1 METKEKTGKRP
12 GAAPGKKAPAARK
25 KAAGKAPGRKLSASK
40 ASAGR
45 SLSSRGK
52 TGSDR
57 ARREAAARAAKIKS
71 LKQEVQNKPKRR
83 VSRPKAPMQ
92 PVIYTQPKVFNRT
105 RLIVQ
110 LLSITAV
117 VAAMVLCLSIFFRV
131 EVVTVSGNKAYSSW
145 NVKEASGIED
155 GDYLLTFNKSRA
167 CAKIKAGLPYVDT
180 VRIGIKLPNTV
191 NIVIEEIDVVYAI
204 QDIDGIWWLMT
215 SGGRIMEQTDAIGA
229 ADHTKVLGVVL
240 NNPEIDAQAAAF
252 QPLNQEPQSTEAT
265 APQAESTAPTP
276 LIVTEQQKLNAA
288 LDILQA
294 LELNEVVGEAASVD
308 VSDLTRIELWY
319 GTRYQVNLGDTGN
332 MDYKIAC
339 LKYTVNSLSDYDSG
353 ELDISFTTWPD
364 KVTYTPFE

>member
-1 METKEKTGKRP
+1 METKEKTGKHP
-12 GAAPGKKAPAARK
+12 GTAPGRKAPATTKKAPARK
-25 KAAGKAPGRKLSASK
+25 APAGKAPVKKTSTA
-40 ASAGR
+40 R
-45 SLSSRGK
+45 SK

-71 LKQEVQNKPKRR
+71 LKQGVQNKPKRR

-110 LLSITAV
+110 LLSIMAV
-117 VAAMVLCLSIFFRV
+117 VLAMVLCLSIFFRV
-131 EVVTVSGNKAYSSW
+131 EAVTVSGNKAYSAW
-145 NVKEASGIED
+145 AVREASGIED
-155 GDYLLTFNKSRA
+155 GDYLLTFSKSRA
-167 CAKIKAGLPYVDT
+167 SAKIKAGLPYVDT

-204 QDIDGIWWLMT
+204 QDVDGIWWLMT

-229 ADHTKVLGVVL
+229 ANHTKVLGVVL
-240 NNPEIDAQAAAF
+240 NEPEKDAQAAAF
-252 QPLNQEPQSTEAT
+252 QPLTQNSQSTEPSGAQDETT
-265 APQAESTAPTP
+265 APSP
-276 LIVTEQQKLNAA
+276 LIVSEQQKLNAA
-288 LDILQA
+288 LNILQA

-308 VSDLTRIELWY
+308 VSDLSRIELWY
-319 GTRYQVNLGDTGN
+319 GTRYQVNLGDTSN

-339 LKYTVNSLSDYDSG
+339 LKYTVSSLSDYDSG

>member
-1 METKEKTGKRP
+1 METKEKTGKHP
-12 GAAPGKKAPAARK
+12 GTAPGRKAPATSKKAPARK
-25 KAAGKAPGRKLSASK
+25 APAGKAPVKKTSTA
-40 ASAGR
+40 R
-45 SLSSRGK
+45 SK

-71 LKQEVQNKPKRR
+71 LKQGVQNKPKRR

-110 LLSITAV
+110 LLSIMAV
-117 VAAMVLCLSIFFRV
+117 VLAMVLCLSIFFRV
-131 EVVTVSGNKAYSSW
+131 EAVTVSGNKAYSAW
-145 NVKEASGIED
+145 AVREASGIED
-155 GDYLLTFNKSRA
+155 GDYLLTFSKSRA
-167 CAKIKAGLPYVDT
+167 SAKIKAGLPYVDT

-204 QDIDGIWWLMT
+204 QDVDGIWWLMT

-229 ADHTKVLGVVL
+229 ANHTKVLGVVL
-240 NNPEIDAQAAAF
+240 NEPEKDAQAAAF
-252 QPLNQEPQSTEAT
+252 QPLTQNSQSTEPSGAQDETT
-265 APQAESTAPTP
+265 APSP
-276 LIVTEQQKLNAA
+276 LIVSEQQKLNAA
-288 LDILQA
+288 LNILQA

-308 VSDLTRIELWY
+308 VSDLSRIELWY
-319 GTRYQVNLGDTGN
+319 GTRYQVNLGDTSN

-339 LKYTVNSLSDYDSG
+339 LKYTVSSLSDYDSG

>member
-1 METKEKTGKRP
+1 M
-12 GAAPGKKAPAARK
+12 
-25 KAAGKAPGRKLSASK
+25 K
-40 ASAGR
+40 ASVQAK
-45 SLSSRGK
+45 S
-52 TGSDR
+52 GSDR

-92 PVIYTQPKVFNRT
+92 PIVYTQPKVFNRT

-110 LLSITAV
+110 LLTIV
-117 VAAMVLCLSIFFRV
+117 VSVFAMVLCLSIFFRV
-131 EVVTVSGNKAYSSW
+131 ETVTVSGNKAYSAW
-145 NVKEASGIED
+145 AVREASGIED
-155 GDYLLTFNKSRA
+155 GDYLLTFSKSRA

-204 QDIDGIWWLMT
+204 QDQNGIWWLMT
-215 SGGRIMEQTDAIGA
+215 SGGRIMEQTDAMGA
-229 ADHTKVLGVVL
+229 ADHTKVLGVTVL
-240 NNPEIDAQAAAF
+240 NPEKDAQATAF
-252 QPLNQEPQSTEAT
+252 QPLDQNAQSTETTQQDPEA
-265 APQAESTAPTP
+265 STPTP

-288 LDILQA
+288 LNILQA

-308 VSDLTRIELWY
+308 VSDLTRIMLWY

-332 MDYKIAC
+332 MDYKISC
-339 LKYTVNSLSDYDSG
+339 LKYTVSSLSDYDSG

>member
-12 GAAPGKKAPAARK
+12 GAAPGKKAPAARRK
-25 KAAGKAPGRKLSASK
+25 APAKAPAKAAARKAPPKKPLA
-40 ASAGR
+40 A
-45 SLSSRGK
+45 RGK
-52 TGSDR
+52 SGSDR
-57 ARREAAARAAKIKS
+57 ARREAAARAARIKS
-71 LKQEVQNKPKRR
+71 LKQGVQNKPKRR

-110 LLSITAV
+110 LLSIVAV

-215 SGGRIMEQTDAIGA
+215 SGGRIMEQTDAAGA
-229 ADHTKVLGVVL
+229 ANHTKVLGVKL
-240 NNPEIDAQAAAF
+240 NEPEKDALASAF
-252 QPLNQEPQSTEAT
+252 QPLNQ
-265 APQAESTAPTP
+265 APQTTDPTNPPDETTAPTP

-288 LDILQA
+288 LNILQA

-308 VSDLTRIELWY
+308 VSDLSRIILWY

-339 LKYTVNSLSDYDSG
+339 LKYTVSSLSDYESG